1 MNISIPAKY
10 RTAFYWIVAVVAG
23 GVTIAAGL
31 DVIPTE
37 AVERGVAA
45 GGLILGFL
53 GSVLALLNI
62 TPDE

>member
-1 MNISIPAKY
+1 MNITIPAKY
-10 RTAFYWIVAVVAG
+10 RTAFYWLVAVVAG
-23 GVTIAAGL
+23 GVTIATGL
-31 DVIPTE
+31 DIIPTE

-53 GSVLALLNI
+53 GSVLALFNI